1 MKTNDWLKLQ
11 QKHNVMRK
19 SKHNYALLNAGLGNA
34 AGYLQAIVFAVL
46 VFGGAYESQAKIR
59 AVIAYDSGEDF
70 SRVLWDVAQSRKTN
84 ANFPFEL
91 LEARYTDA
99 SVLASRLRSYATNN
113 EPLLVFGP
121 AITDDLVAAE
131 KLLHDLTNKIL
142 FVSPT
147 ISTSVDPNRTNLVG
161 ACVSDEERVR
171 ILASSRPALWNGM
184 RAAFVGMKGAWGE
197 QLYHQLAT
205 NESTLFKSLEPYL
218 IGSTNELGKPV
229 TYASVASECH
239 KTRRPLV
246 YVALKNSYEVRNF
259 FLACEREIKP
269 PFSYRPIVC
278 LLSDYRFVE
287 RNHANPNYKDV
298 EEQEAVDAGEV
309 LDSSWC
315 TTFAI
320 TMASESIVSGGEDLY
335 ERLNED
341 FFAVMEHLAPPGT
354 TGTEL
359 FVKARSVFNDRD
371 QARELL
377 TGVRVR
383 ASQYYRALK
392 QSEEDKVVL
401 KAYVWSTKN
410 WSLFKPSSWK
420 ERSWQP
426 VRDLEYAIPYLFDSL
441 QARIP
446 WASGLWLF
454 IAVVA
459 AVTIGVGI
467 EGWKRFVFIRRGFGS
482 WFIRL
487 CGLTVIIALLLVA
500 IVFLC
505 WTDAV
510 SPHHFPA
517 VLAVCFAPLA
527 ILPMLQNIAFTRVPG
542 LKHAFEIPSDIVE
555 GFLDLCFNS
564 RAKKECERERA
575 QLEHDFHMSGRPGED
590 YEIWLWDT
598 WVTQIRLLGGSRGR
612 RLFEKGVKNTS
623 PWDANFS
630 TRSRIDRLEAQ
641 LAYVRVVNRARLKLE
656 D

>member
-1 MKTNDWLKLQ
+1 MKMNDWLKLQ
-11 QKHNVMRK
+11 QQGSAMPK
-19 SKHNYALLNAGLGNA
+19 SMHLHPLLNACLCGA
-34 AGYLQAIVFAVL
+34 VAFLQAMIIAVL
-46 VFGGAYESQAKIR
+46 VCGSTYESHAKIR

-70 SRVLWDVAQSRKTN
+70 SKVLWDVAQSRQTN
-84 ANFPFEL
+84 AGFPFEL
-91 LEARYTDA
+91 LEAKYSDPAT
-99 SVLASRLRSYATNN
+99 LANKLRSYATNS

-131 KLLHDLTNKIL
+131 KLLKGLTNSFL

-161 ACVSDEERVR
+161 ACLSDEERVR
-171 ILASSRPALWNGM
+171 ILASSPPGLWKDM

-197 QLYHQLAT
+197 QLYHQLST
-205 NESTLFKSLEPYL
+205 NESKLFKSLKPYL
-218 IGSTNELGKPV
+218 IGATNELGKGV
-229 TYASVASECH
+229 TYDSVAAECH
-239 KTRRPLV
+239 KTRCPLV
-246 YVALKNSYEVRNF
+246 FVALKNSYEVRNF
-259 FLACEREIKP
+259 FESCARETKP
-269 PFSYRPIVC
+269 PFSYRPIIC

-287 RNHANPNYKDV
+287 SYPTDPDYKAT
-298 EEQEAVDAGEV
+298 QDAIAAGLM

-315 TTFAI
+315 TRFAI
-320 TMASESIVSGGEDLY
+320 TMASESMVTVGGKDLY
-335 ERLNED
+335 EKLNKD
-341 FFAVMEHLAPPGT
+341 FLVLMENLASPGM

-359 FVKARSVFNDRD
+359 FFKVRSVFNDKD

-377 TGVRVR
+377 YGVPVQ
-383 ASQYYRALK
+383 ASHYYRTLK
-392 QSEEDKVVL
+392 EAKEDKAIL
-401 KAYVWSTKN
+401 KAFVWSTKN
-410 WSLFKPSSWK
+410 WAFSNTNSWM

-454 IAVVA
+454 IAVVT
-459 AVTIGVGI
+459 AVAIGVGI

-487 CGLTVIIALLLVA
+487 FGLTVIIALLLLA
-500 IVFLC
+500 IGYLC
-505 WTDAV
+505 WTDTV

-527 ILPMLQNIAFTRVPG
+527 IFPMLQNIAFTRVPG
-542 LKHAFEIPSDIVE
+542 LKHAFEIPSDLVE

-575 QLEHDFHMSGRPGED
+575 QLEHDFQTSGRPGED

-656 D
+656 N